1 VVADHVLEVAVSVAA
16 AELAD
21 LAWRMCVVTMQ
32 VNVAPPAAA
41 EALLDARRI
50 GVAKVGSLWDA
61 ELEAEPSGKV
71 GRRKAKEGV

>member
-1 VVADHVLEVAVSVAA
+1 
-16 AELAD
+16 
-21 LAWRMCVVTMQ
+21 MCVVTMQ

-41 EALLDARRI
+41 EALLHARRI
-50 GVAKVGSLWDA
+50 AVAKVGSLWDV